1 MAMSFPPQ
9 KKKPKATVRLMESSA
24 QVPLPEMV
32 VVPAGEFIMGTSD
45 EQIMRLYWKED
56 WAREWHEDGM
66 FNIEQPQ
73 HWVDLP
79 AYEIGK
85 YPVTNEEYYL
95 FIYQSNYKL
104 PKGWIGFRYTEGTQR
119 HPVVGVSM
127 HDAVAY
133 CNWLSKATKREYR
146 LPTEA
151 EWEKACRGVDG
162 RIYPWGEDFD
172 PWRCNTLESGLE
184 GTSAVDVYVPAG
196 VSPMGA
202 VDMCGNVWE
211 WTSSP
216 LLPYPY
222 DPDPPPPARGEQ
234 YRYVV
239 RGGAWNYTRKLA
251 RCAAREGNI
260 PDYVSPSL
268 GFRIAR
274 SLE

>member
-1 MAMSFPPQ
+1 
-9 KKKPKATVRLMESSA
+9 MESSA